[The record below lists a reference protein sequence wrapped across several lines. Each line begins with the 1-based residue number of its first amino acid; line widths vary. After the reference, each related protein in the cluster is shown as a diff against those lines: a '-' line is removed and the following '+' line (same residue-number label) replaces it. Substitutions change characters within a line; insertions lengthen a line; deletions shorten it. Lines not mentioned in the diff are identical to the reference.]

1 MAQMQ
6 SIAYSTCY
14 GENCAKRGIHQQ
26 PCGLKWSHSLLTG
39 SISDTQYQKTSGI
52 FETQKEFVLNDL
64 VNSSV
69 KSFVNILDKG
79 YSSSIQAWEVGRQI
93 LKQPVFVKSDKT
105 FIREETISFESIV
118 ANRSG
123 NERARKRAKESVYVN
138 MGLDPA
144 ASFELM
150 DYEWSA

>member
-1 MAQMQ
+1 M
-6 SIAYSTCY
+6 
-14 GENCAKRGIHQQ
+14 
-26 PCGLKWSHSLLTG
+26 
-39 SISDTQYQKTSGI
+39 
-52 FETQKEFVLNDL
+52 

-79 YSSSIQAWEVGRQI
+79 CSSSIQAWEVGRQI
-93 LKQPVFVKSDKT
+93 LKQLVFAKSDKT
-105 FIREETISFESIV
+105 FIREETVSSESIV

-123 NERARKRAKESVYVN
+123 NERARKRAKESVYIN

-150 DYEWSA
+150 YYE

>member
-1 MAQMQ
+1 M
-6 SIAYSTCY
+6 
-14 GENCAKRGIHQQ
+14 
-26 PCGLKWSHSLLTG
+26 
-39 SISDTQYQKTSGI
+39 
-52 FETQKEFVLNDL
+52 

-118 ANRSG
+118 ANRSW
-123 NERARKRAKESVYVN
+123 NDRARKRAKESVYVN
-138 MGLDPA
+138 MGLDAA
-144 ASFELM
+144 ASFEVM
-150 DYEWSA
+150 DYE